1 MSVGASYSQVRL
13 PGIPEEWGGG
23 CHTRP
28 NPFSR
33 HFLCKTHWAWKQLGE
48 CGEFS
53 KGNKEKRRSEKAPC
67 NPPGPS
73 HFRSWG
79 KRGSEKSNHLLRFI
93 QITKLPVQFS
103 LQALS
108 ASLSGTSLRCWVS
121 EGGGRNSLCVPR
133 IHCLD
138 GRQKHMSDYRVT

>member
-73 HFRSWG
+73 HCSEVGENGVRRSQTTCS
-79 KRGSEKSNHLLRFI
+79 GSSRS
-93 QITKLPVQFS
+93 PSSQFS
-103 LQALS
+103 
-108 ASLSGTSLRCWVS
+108 SLSRHSRPPSREHHSAAGYLRVEEGTACVSLGSTVWM
-121 EGGGRNSLCVPR
+121 GDKN
-133 IHCLD
+133 
-138 GRQKHMSDYRVT
+138 T